1 MPKEVITLKL
11 GPRPAGDYSQGWSV
25 TGSRL
30 IFLSGQVS
38 VDKDGN
44 FVGIGDIAKQTETVL
59 ENLQKVLQDAGA
71 SLKDVIKI
79 NIYVT
84 EMVEFQKKTREIR
97 RKYFPN
103 NFPASTL
110 VEVKS
115 LARPELMVEIEAVA
129 AVE

>member
-1 MPKEVITLKL
+1 MPKEVITLKP
-11 GPRPAGDYSQGWSV
+11 GPHPAGDYSQGWSV
-25 TGSRL
+25 AGSTL
-30 IFLSGQVS
+30 VFLSGQVS

-59 ENLQKVLQDAGA
+59 ENLQKVLQDGGA
-71 SLKDVIKI
+71 SLKDAIKI

-84 EMVEFQKKTREIR
+84 NMAGFHAKTRDIR
-97 RKYFPN
+97 HKHFPN